1 MAVARS
7 IHDQPIIDK
16 WATTSSGAHVT
27 RWCVASAQPSDH
39 VISNVFRRKEIA
51 AEILP
56 SFVECGIFLCIFVP
70 PR

>member
-1 MAVARS
+1 
-7 IHDQPIIDK
+7 
-16 WATTSSGAHVT
+16 
-27 RWCVASAQPSDH
+27 VASAQPSDH

-56 SFVECGIFLCIFVP
+56 SFVECGIFLCIFAP